1 MINSGLER
9 QIARNNLVNIEEH
22 TDEYIIDRRGGGG
35 EGGQPV
41 PSISPHQL
49 PVNHCNRRQ
58 LERAHQKAGVAD
70 TQRCSYIQ
78 LQINKK
84 KPHSES
90 HPNGA
95 CWHSRMPII
104 TSRAHQSQVL
114 FRCMPFDHHHCL
126 HRARTFSHFAI
137 CIYIT
142 CDITASH

>member
-9 QIARNNLVNIEEH
+9 QITRNNLVNIEEH

-84 KPHSES
+84 NPLGIASERRMLAFTDANHNFKGTSKPSS
-90 HPNGA
+90 IQMYA
-95 CWHSRMPII
+95 
-104 TSRAHQSQVL
+104 L
-114 FRCMPFDHHHCL
+114 
-126 HRARTFSHFAI
+126 
-137 CIYIT
+137 
-142 CDITASH
+142 